1 MILLAGTVPLK
12 DFPLTEG
19 KGFLKDN
26 SIIVGDQSFPCGMG
40 SGAMMSAVIETLE
53 FYGKE
58 PPYLV
63 VAGDI
68 GNAMGSR
75 KIYKRAGEII
85 LKNQPAIITMH
96 YLQPIVTLMEK
107 ICDSAAKTDKKPFM
121 IADAGS
127 LYAAKASGN
136 AGKFNLFTPDTA
148 ELKFLADSKAMHPAY
163 ISNYLLANSH
173 ENIPEMI
180 CQSYSSGNVPDFLL
194 VKGKTDFIAVKGDV
208 VHTTSSPDLPLLEPI
223 GGTGDTITGI
233 VTALI
238 GCGMPVEKASYA
250 ATRIN
255 RLAGQRAGL
264 KPGSKVI
271 ELIKSIKR
279 VLDDNAFHMVN

>member
-107 ICDSAAKTDKKPFM
+107 ICHAASKSDKKPFM

-136 AGKFNLFTPDTA
+136 ARNFNLFTPDTA
-148 ELKFLADSKAMHPAY
+148 ELKFLADSNAMHPAY
-163 ISNYLLANSH
+163 ISNYLLANSD
-173 ENIPEMI
+173 ENIPELI
-180 CQSYSSGNVPDFLL
+180 HQSYSSGCAPDFLL
-194 VKGKTDFIAVKGDV
+194 VKGKTDYIAAKGNV

-233 VTALI
+233 ATALI
-238 GCGMPVEKASYA
+238 ATEVAAEKASHA

-255 RLAGQRAGL
+255 RLAGQRAEL
-264 KPGSKVI
+264 KPASKVT
-271 ELIKSIKR
+271 ELIKNIKP
-279 VLDDNAFHMVN
+279 VLNEINDY